1 MAALLGRHAGG
12 QRQVRAALRGRAG
25 RGVARLGV
33 RTVIPHD
40 VADSATHR
48 SRTLRDLSQ
57 MDRAL
62 ATNQP
67 SSMRSSDPVSGGRAR
82 SAAFLSIEAH
92 RDEMVAIGVV
102 PDPALRKVDA
112 AGGR

>member
-1 MAALLGRHAGG
+1 
-12 QRQVRAALRGRAG
+12 VRAALRGRAG

-67 SSMRSSDPVSGGRAR
+67 SSMRSSDPSPAGELNRP
-82 SAAFLSIEAH
+82 LSCLSRRTVMRWLPSE
-92 RDEMVAIGVV
+92 
-102 PDPALRKVDA
+102 
-112 AGGR
+112 